1 MRAAAA
7 SLLALLGAGAC
18 GVDYGLEGKEF
29 GNQGAGDPDPDP
41 PLDTGYLS
49 PFGCAE
55 PSMAGTVAPD
65 ESCEH
70 EEDTGPLDAMVEWSM
85 REFNSYGVYNQVVMA
100 PAVGQLTDD
109 NLDGVIDRWDIPDI
123 VIITDDEGEYTHKKG
138 VLRIIPGDGS
148 NTGAALLRADVDDG
162 TTAYQVYPYR
172 YSNVALGDID
182 GDGLPEIVAIA
193 QVFEGPSGG
202 PGGGA
207 GSGGAGTGTGT
218 GGGTGTG
225 SGPGPGTGSGTG
237 SGDTYVSF
245 DSDETGLPGGPTDT
259 ASSGPG
265 SGTGGS
271 TGTGTGAGTGGA
283 GAGGG
288 ASGEG
293 TSSGGGEGD
302 IPVRPIVPDPRLPD
316 GRSACQVVAF
326 AVSGD
331 VKWIAHDLELPCGGH
346 APALGD
352 LEGDG
357 VVEVVVG
364 DAVMD
369 GRNGSILW
377 EGGAGKGAYPTH
389 PEVGYHT
396 VIADLEGDGLQEV
409 ITGRTLYDATGTAR
423 CGFATEEED
432 GFAGVAD
439 LDLDGVGE
447 VVSIGGGIG
456 RVIEADCT
464 VVSTFTLVGGGNG
477 GPPTIADYDTDGV
490 PEIGVAEADT
500 YSVYESDGTVLW
512 SMPVDDASSHV
523 TGSVVFDFEGDARPE
538 VVYADETRLWVF
550 DGLTGAVRLEDTNHA
565 SRTLHEFPTVAD
577 VDADGQT
584 EIIVPCGGGH
594 EGENQNGLYVLGSE
608 SGSWVPS
615 RQVWNQHAYSITN
628 VEDDLAIPSLPTPNW
643 PTYNNFRS
651 GDLMPAGAGRA
662 ADGVPLAE
670 VCLDECEVG
679 RVIVFLRLGNAGAG
693 GLRYGV
699 PMSLYAEDVSGYRT
713 FIKTIWVPDIIDV
726 GSTSE
731 TLRVSIDSAWLEN
744 QYLIVVADDEAGVGW
759 VPECNE
765 DNNELRFD
773 IEEVSCG
780 G

>member
-1 MRAAAA
+1 MRLSLRRYRAILIGSPGGLHARRRCI
-7 SLLALLGAGAC
+7 LLALLGAGAC

-49 PFGCAE
+49 PFGCRSRPWRARWH
-55 PSMAGTVAPD
+55 PTSHTNTRRTRALSTPW
-65 ESCEH
+65 SN
-70 EEDTGPLDAMVEWSM
+70 GPCVS
-85 REFNSYGVYNQVVMA
+85 SIPGVTTVVMA

-109 NLDGVIDRWDIPDI
+109 NWMVIDRWDAPDI
-123 VIITDDEGEYTHKKG
+123 VIITDDEGEYTHKKACANH
-138 VLRIIPGDGS
+138 PGRRQQHR
-148 NTGAALLRADVDDG
+148 AALLRADVDDE
-162 TTAYQVYPYR
+162 TTAYGSTPIDTPTSRWAISTATASRDRRHRTGLRGPQRRAGRGRRLRRGRHGHGNRRWYR
-172 YSNVALGDID
+172 H
-182 GDGLPEIVAIA
+182 
-193 QVFEGPSGG
+193 
-202 PGGGA
+202 
-207 GSGGAGTGTGT
+207 
-218 GGGTGTG
+218 G

-396 VIADLEGDGLQEV
+396 VIADLEAMGSGSHHGPD
-409 ITGRTLYDATGTAR
+409 AR
-423 CGFATEEED
+423 CD
-432 GFAGVAD
+432 GHRPVR
-439 LDLDGVGE
+439 LRH
-447 VVSIGGGIG
+447 GGGG
-456 RVIEADCT
+456 RLC
-464 VVSTFTLVGGGNG
+464 GRR
-477 GPPTIADYDTDGV
+477 GP
-490 PEIGVAEADT
+490 
-500 YSVYESDGTVLW
+500 
-512 SMPVDDASSHV
+512 
-523 TGSVVFDFEGDARPE
+523 RP
-538 VVYADETRLWVF
+538 
-550 DGLTGAVRLEDTNHA
+550 
-565 SRTLHEFPTVAD
+565 
-577 VDADGQT
+577 
-584 EIIVPCGGGH
+584 
-594 EGENQNGLYVLGSE
+594 
-608 SGSWVPS
+608 
-615 RQVWNQHAYSITN
+615 
-628 VEDDLAIPSLPTPNW
+628 
-643 PTYNNFRS
+643 
-651 GDLMPAGAGRA
+651 GR
-662 ADGVPLAE
+662 
-670 VCLDECEVG
+670 
-679 RVIVFLRLGNAGAG
+679 RR
-693 GLRYGV
+693 
-699 PMSLYAEDVSGYRT
+699 
-713 FIKTIWVPDIIDV
+713 
-726 GSTSE
+726 
-731 TLRVSIDSAWLEN
+731 
-744 QYLIVVADDEAGVGW
+744 
-759 VPECNE
+759 
-765 DNNELRFD
+765 
-773 IEEVSCG
+773 
-780 G
+780 